1 MTLHSKYHYSPKRAM
16 PDSLDIEIAN
26 MPPDTLGIKLD
37 QNQPN
42 PFVNLT
48 EIQYF
53 VSQQVPVKLVLYDY
67 NGREIAVLIDK
78 YIKPGW
84 HSLIVNGSGL
94 NTGVYILKFEA
105 AGKSAFKQIQKIN

>member
-1 MTLHSKYHYSPKRAM
+1 MTLHSKYHYNPKRAM

-67 NGREIAVLIDK
+67 NGREIAILIDK

-94 NTGVYILKFEA
+94 TQGAYILTLEA
-105 AGKSAFKQIQKIN
+105 GGKTVSKTIHRRD